1 MSGNFDVEKRVLID
15 KMLNDCI
22 EDMTKD
28 KVDEYYEY
36 IRDKFYIYN
45 LPKECDLMHVLKQR
59 FYGRGKWWMIDSPIN
74 KLKVIQAKRETYKR
88 PYFIEV
94 LKQIG

>member
-1 MSGNFDVEKRVLID
+1 
-15 KMLNDCI
+15 
-22 EDMTKD
+22 
-28 KVDEYYEY
+28 
-36 IRDKFYIYN
+36 
-45 LPKECDLMHVLKQR
+45 LMHVLKQR
-59 FYGRGKWWMIDSPIN
+59 FYGRGKWWMIDCPIN